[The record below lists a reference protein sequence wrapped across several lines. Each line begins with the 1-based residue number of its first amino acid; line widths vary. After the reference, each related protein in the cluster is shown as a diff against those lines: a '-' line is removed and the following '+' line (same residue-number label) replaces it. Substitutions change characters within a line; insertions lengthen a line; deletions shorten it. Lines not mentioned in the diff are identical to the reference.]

1 MFVLQLLIGV
11 FAAVGLGFI
20 LADVMRIPSL
30 KASKAVSN
38 LGKKGK
44 RKTSVIELYLKD
56 FSAKI
61 AGKLKLNE
69 IKRANLVIDLRTA
82 GMEITPE
89 QYMADA
95 IVKALLFAV
104 LALPTFFISK
114 IIGVGLLGLAVFV
127 YFHESKSVT
136 RKIKTKRERIEYELP
151 RFVGHID
158 KTLMHSRDLIY
169 VIESYLPLAGEE
181 LKEELMITLA
191 EMRSSGN
198 NQEALTALD
207 NRIGSNSLSDVARA
221 LKAVE
226 NSKDTTVLWASLS
239 MKFSELQKINL
250 KAQANVIPRKVKKLS
265 LALMMCFLLI
275 YIAVIGQVLL
285 NSMNGLF

>member
-20 LADVMRIPSL
+20 LADVMKVPSL
-30 KASKAVSN
+30 KASKAASN

-136 RKIKTKRERIEYELP
+136 RKIKAKRERIEYELP

-169 VIESYLPLAGEE
+169 VIESYLPVAGEE

-285 NSMNGLF
+285 NSMSGLF

>member
-11 FAAVGLGFI
+11 FAAVGIGFI
-20 LADVMRIPSL
+20 LADVMKVPSL
-30 KASKAVSN
+30 KASKAASN

-56 FSAKI
+56 FSTKI

-69 IKRANLVIDLRTA
+69 IKRANLVIDLKTA

-127 YFHESKSVT
+127 YFQESKSVT
-136 RKIKTKRERIEYELP
+136 RKIKVKREKIEYELP

-169 VIESYLPLAGEE
+169 VIESYLPVAGEE
-181 LKEELMITLA
+181 LKEELTITLA

-226 NSKDTTVLWASLS
+226 NSKDTAVLWASLS

-285 NSMNGLF
+285 NSMSGLF

>member
-20 LADVMRIPSL
+20 LADVMKVPSL

-56 FSAKI
+56 FSTKI

-136 RKIKTKRERIEYELP
+136 RKIKAKRERIEYELP

-169 VIESYLPLAGEE
+169 VIESYLPVAGEE
-181 LKEELMITLA
+181 LKEELTITLA

-275 YIAVIGQVLL
+275 YITVIGQVLL
-285 NSMNGLF
+285 NSMSGLF

>member
-20 LADVMRIPSL
+20 LADVMKVPSL

-56 FSAKI
+56 FSTKI

-136 RKIKTKRERIEYELP
+136 RKIKAKRERIEYELP

-169 VIESYLPLAGEE
+169 VIESYLPVAGEE

-285 NSMNGLF
+285 NSMSGLF